1 MTQIANPFAINNP
14 MQNYQPSF
22 DFGLQNPYTAPSNG
36 GFQNP
41 LSTSMNPM
49 QLNNTYQQTPLSFS
63 TGVPT
68 DTAGNTWSWFGN
80 QNQAGVL
87 PTAIQGIGALAQG
100 WLGFQQLNL
109 AKDSLA
115 FQKDAFSKN
124 FENQRQLT
132 NQQLMDRQ
140 RARYAANPN
149 AYASPDAAW
158 QGSNLIKG

>member
-22 DFGLQNPYTAPSNG
+22 DFGVQSPYTAPNTG

-41 LSTSMNPM
+41 MT
-49 QLNNTYQQTPLSFS
+49 NTYNPTFANDFNNSINTLATP
-63 TGVPT
+63 TGVG
-68 DTAGNTWSWFGN
+68 GNNWSWFGG

-132 NQQLMDRQ
+132 NQQLLDRQ

-149 AYASPDAAW
+149 AYAAPDTAW